1 MEILNLKWENFKS
14 FSGRHSLDF
23 SQFSPGLYFINGEN
37 KSEPE
42 LGSNGAGKSTIFDV
56 LHWCLFGSSIRGT
69 KTPQL
74 VPWQNTGTPWAEVTY
89 KINGQKKRITRSYHP
104 NNLLVTHRGR
114 ERGVKQEQLEDI
126 IGFSSDT
133 FQNSIVIGQFSQMFF
148 DLKPREKL
156 SVFTELLNLDYWL
169 ECSQRVTT
177 ALSVLREDQ
186 LEAEK
191 TLARLG
197 GIRSELRNTLSSTMA
212 EADEKTTSSRNS
224 QRVLKR
230 KLRQIKTSKLD
241 LGKQALDLQKRI
253 KTREIKD
260 KKLASKIGALAKEP
274 DPITAAMRDV
284 EGKIKEVQ
292 VRIEDLDE
300 SLLLLKK
307 SKGVCPTCKQKVS
320 SQHRRSEQQRIAEK
334 RANYI
339 DRLNNLQIE
348 HEDLSKSFDEKL
360 NNLTIAKQKL
370 DHSKSTKLH
379 FSLINV
385 NSDIKELDNE
395 ISSVNQQMGQL
406 GQLRESYAKKIQECK
421 RRLIRNRKKMKEARK
436 SLAELDNDIRL
447 ARYWVRGF
455 KDIRLFEVDE
465 ALTSLQVEVNSYL
478 ADLGMV
484 DWSVNM
490 EVERETK
497 SGKLSRGFRVMVDP
511 GIDSNSS
518 PKPWEAWSGGE
529 GQRLRLAGTLAL
541 SNLILQQF
549 NRTCNI
555 QCWDEKLY
563 WLSGSGEDDMLD
575 LLRETAKQHNKQIW
589 LVDQHNLDYNFD
601 GVITVVKDTE
611 GSHLEF

>member
-1 MEILNLKWENFKS
+1 MEILSLRFRDFKS
-14 FSGRHSLDF
+14 FVGEHELDF
-23 SQFSPGLYFINGEN
+23 TSFSPGLYFIKGEN
-37 KSEPE
+37 RIDPE
-42 LGSNGAGKSTIFDV
+42 LGSNGAGKSTLFDA

-74 VPWQNTGTPWAEVTY
+74 VPWQNGGTPWAEVTY
-89 KINGQKKRITRSYHP
+89 RTNGRKKRITRSYRP
-104 NNLLVTHRGR
+104 NNLLVTHGGR

-148 DLKPREKL
+148 DLKPRDKL

-169 ECSQRVTT
+169 ECSQRVTLT
-177 ALSVLREDQ
+177 LSALRDDQ

-197 GIRSELRNTLSSTMA
+197 GIRSELKNTLNLTMT
-212 EADEKTTSSRNS
+212 EADEKAALSSNS

-230 KLRQIKTSKLD
+230 KLYKIKTRKLVLRRSVLD
-241 LGKQALDLQKRI
+241 LHNRI
-253 KTREIKD
+253 EAREIKD
-260 KKLASKIGALAKEP
+260 KKLASKIGTLAKEP
-274 DPITAAMRDV
+274 DPIIATMRDV
-284 EGKIKEVQ
+284 EGKIKEIQ

-300 SLLLLKK
+300 SLLLIKK
-307 SKGVCPTCKQKVS
+307 SKGVCPTCKQKIS
-320 SQHRRSEQQRIAEK
+320 PQHRRSEQQRIAQK

-339 DRLNNLQIE
+339 HKLDNLQTE
-348 HEDLSKSFDEKL
+348 HEALAKSVDKIHNKL
-360 NNLTIAKQKL
+360 TATKQKL
-370 DHSKSTKLH
+370 DRSKSTKLYL
-379 FSLINV
+379 SLNSI
-385 NSDIKELDNE
+385 NSDINASDNE
-395 ISSVNQQMGQL
+395 VSSINDQMGQL
-406 GQLRESYAKKIQECK
+406 DQLNESYTKKVQKCK
-421 RRLIRNRKKMKEARK
+421 RRLVRNRQKMKEARK
-436 SLAELDNDIRL
+436 GLAELNNDIHL
-447 ARYWVRGF
+447 AKYWVRGF

-478 ADLGMV
+478 ADLGMA

-497 SGKLSRGFRVMVDP
+497 AGKLSRGFRVMIDP
-511 GIDSNSS
+511 GIDSSS
-518 PKPWEAWSGGE
+518 SLKPWEAWSGGE

-541 SNLILQQF
+541 SSLILRQF
-549 NRTCNI
+549 NRDCNI
-555 QCWDEKLY
+555 QVWDEKLY

-611 GSHLEF
+611 GSHLEI

>member
-1 MEILNLKWENFKS
+1 MDILKLRWSNFKS
-14 FSGRHSLDF
+14 FTGEHELDF
-23 SQFSPGLYFINGEN
+23 TSFGPGLYFISGEN
-37 KSEPE
+37 RVDPE
-42 LGSNGAGKSTIFDV
+42 LGSNGAGKSTLFDV

-89 KINGQKKRITRSYHP
+89 RTNGRKKRITRSYRP
-104 NNLLVTHRGR
+104 NNLLVTRGGR

-148 DLKPREKL
+148 DLKPRDKL

-177 ALSVLREDQ
+177 TLSVLREDQ

-191 TLARLG
+191 TLARLEG
-197 GIRSELRNTLSSTMA
+197 MRSELKNTLSSTIE
-212 EADEKTTSSRNS
+212 EADEKTASSSKS
-224 QRVLKR
+224 QRILKR
-230 KLRQIKTSKLD
+230 KIREIKTRKLD
-241 LGKQALDLQKRI
+241 LKKQATNLQKSIEKRM
-253 KTREIKD
+253 IKD
-260 KKLASKIGALAKEP
+260 AKLASKIGKLAKEH
-274 DPITAAMRDV
+274 DPITTAMRDV
-284 EGKIKEVQ
+284 EDKKKETQ

-300 SLLLLKK
+300 RLLLLKK
-307 SKGVCPTCKQKVS
+307 SKSICPICKQKVS
-320 SQHRRSEQQRIAEK
+320 PQHRRSEQKRIAKK
-334 RANYI
+334 RVNYV
-339 DRLNNLQIE
+339 DRLSNLQTE
-348 HEDLSKSFDEKL
+348 HKALLKSLDEKSNQL
-360 NNLTIAKQKL
+360 EVVKQRL

-379 FSLINV
+379 LSLNSV

-395 ISSVNQQMGQL
+395 ISSTNQQIAQL
-406 GQLRESYAKKIQECK
+406 DQLSESYTKKVQKCK
-421 RRLIRNRKKMKEARK
+421 KRLARNRKKMKEARK
-436 SLAELDNDIRL
+436 SLAELNNDINL
-447 ARYWVRGF
+447 AKYWVRGF

-478 ADLGMV
+478 ADLGMA
-484 DWSVNM
+484 DWSISM

-497 SGKLSRGFRVMVDP
+497 AGKLSRGFRVMVDP

-541 SNLILQQF
+541 SSLILRQF
-549 NRTCNI
+549 NRDCNI
-555 QCWDEKLY
+555 QCWDEKMV
-563 WLSGSGEDDMLD
+563 WLSGTGENDMLD

-589 LVDQHNLDYNFD
+589 LIDQHNLDYNFD
-601 GVITVVKDTE
+601 GVITVVKDAN
-611 GSHLEF
+611 GSHLEI